1 MGSRSTRPRSQQRP
15 SSGEDR
21 ADQRRNLGVDGSR
34 YVGRSRGPSPSP
46 VPELGPMTVMG
57 QSCLVHD
64 RRGSLRILHR
74 DENMDPSLSME
85 VDTRVSGS
93 VLSHRRD
100 SSHTTP
106 TQRALRSLSIPL
118 ERLHVMKGHMMEDMC
133 KGMSRQTHAQA
144 KVRMLPT
151 YICSTPNG
159 TEKGNFLAVEL
170 CQNQVRTMLV
180 TLYGDGNMSPH
191 MMYKIFDLP
200 EGITQG
206 EGEALFDFIAQCVSQ
221 FLAETLSSESRE
233 ITNLP
238 LGFVFPFTCR
248 QTQLDKAELLSWSKG
263 FSCSGVVGKDVVQL
277 LQSAINK
284 QEMGTSGTDSDSN
297 WLSSLTGRKSSQF
310 TPSQLCHVEVV
321 ALMNDTVG
329 TMMTCSMEGRHCE
342 VAVVADKGSNCCFMA
357 ETYLVETAEETS
369 GRMCVNTEWGC
380 FGDDGV
386 LNDIFTPYDV
396 RVDEESSNPGEK
408 RCSFSPRKDR
418 LNKQEMGT
426 SGTDSDSNWLSS
438 LTGRKSS
445 QFTPSQL
452 CHVEVVALMND
463 TVGTMMTC
471 SMEGRHC
478 EVAVV
483 ADKGSNCC
491 FMAETYLVETAEETS
506 GRMCVNT
513 EWGCFGDDGVLNDI
527 FTPYDVRVDEESSNP
542 GEKRFEKLVGSLY
555 LGEIVRHALIAL
567 TAEKA
572 LFTGNDIAVLKEKG
586 VFTMQHVLDII
597 NNEDGITEVKRILE
611 SLGLQPSER
620 DCGRVQ
626 QICQAV
632 MGRAATLH
640 ATGLAAILSYMCQTR
655 DLESLMVNVGMEG
668 ELYRGY
674 PRFEEILLSVSR
686 LLAPECMATLLP
698 SRDGSGRGA
707 AMVTAVA
714 LRLAA
719 QRRAVD
725 EVLAPL
731 RLTRADLEKVQAL
744 MREEMDR
751 GLCKETNPT
760 ASVRMLPTYVSHTP
774 DGTERGDF
782 LALDLGGTNFRV
794 LVVRVT
800 EEGISMASEIYVI
813 PVSIMQGT
821 GEALFDHII
830 DCVIDFQMKQNL
842 VTQMLPLGFTFSFPC
857 QQVGLDKA
865 LLLTWTKGFSASGC
879 VGKDVVQLLR
889 DAAQRKQHLGM
900 QVVALVNDTVGT
912 MMACGY
918 DDPKCEIG
926 LIVGTNACYMEEMR
940 NVGTV
945 EGDQGRMCINMEWG
959 AFGDNGCLDHLFTHF
974 DKVVDETTIN
984 PGKQRFEKLISGMYL
999 GEIVRQILMV
1009 MVEKQLLFQ
1018 GRPCPK
1024 LQTKNIFKTKFLS
1037 TIELNG
1043 LALRQIRAILNELE
1057 LDASFEDSVLMRE
1070 VCQAVSLRAAQLC
1083 AAGLAAVVEKMRE
1096 NRGLDQL
1103 DITVGVDG
1111 TLYKLHP
1118 CFSDN
1123 LKKTLKDLAPNCN
1136 VTFLLSEDGSGK
1148 GAALVAAVADRAANA
1163 MQ

>member
-1 MGSRSTRPRSQQRP
+1 Q
-15 SSGEDR
+15 
-21 ADQRRNLGVDGSR
+21 
-34 YVGRSRGPSPSP
+34 
-46 VPELGPMTVMG
+46 
-57 QSCLVHD
+57 
-64 RRGSLRILHR
+64 I
-74 DENMDPSLSME
+74 
-85 VDTRVSGS
+85 
-93 VLSHRRD
+93 
-100 SSHTTP
+100 
-106 TQRALRSLSIPL
+106 QRALRSFSIPL
-118 ERLHVMKGHMMEDMC
+118 ERLHIMKGHMIEDMC
-133 KGMSRQTHAQA
+133 KGLCRQTHAQA

-151 YICSTPNG
+151 YIASIPNG
-159 TEKGNFLAVEL
+159 TEKGNFLVVEL
-170 CQNQVRTMLV
+170 CQNQVRILLV
-180 TLYGDGNMSPH
+180 ILYGDGNMSPH
-191 MMYKIFDLP
+191 MVYKIFDMP
-200 EGITQG
+200 EGMRQG
-206 EGEALFDFIAQCVSQ
+206 EGEALFDFIAQCLSK
-221 FLAETLSSESRE
+221 FLAETTTSEIKE
-233 ITNLP
+233 TTTLP
-238 LGFVFPFTCR
+238 LGFVFPFSCL
-248 QTQLDKAELLSWSKG
+248 QTRLDKAELLSWSKG
-263 FSCSGVVGKDVVQL
+263 FSCSGVIGKDVVQL
-277 LQSAINK
+277 LQSAISK
-284 QEMGTSGTDSDSN
+284 QE
-297 WLSSLTGRKSSQF
+297 LR
-310 TPSQLCHVEVV
+310 HVEVV
-321 ALMNDTVG
+321 AVMNDTVG
-329 TMMTCSMEGRHCE
+329 TMMTCSMEGRPCE

-357 ETYLVETAEETS
+357 ESYLVETADETS

-380 FGDDGV
+380 FGDDGI
-386 LNDIFTPYDV
+386 LNDVFTPYD
-396 RVDEESSNPGEK
+396 E
-408 RCSFSPRKDR
+408 
-418 LNKQEMGT
+418 
-426 SGTDSDSNWLSS
+426 
-438 LTGRKSS
+438 
-445 QFTPSQL
+445 
-452 CHVEVVALMND
+452 
-463 TVGTMMTC
+463 
-471 SMEGRHC
+471 
-478 EVAVV
+478 
-483 ADKGSNCC
+483 
-491 FMAETYLVETAEETS
+491 
-506 GRMCVNT
+506 
-513 EWGCFGDDGVLNDI
+513 
-527 FTPYDVRVDEESSNP
+527 RVDEESSNP
-542 GEKRFEKLVGSLY
+542 GEKRFEKMVGTLY
-555 LGEIVRHALIAL
+555 MGEIVRHALVAL

-572 LFTGNDIAVLKEKG
+572 LFTGTDVAVLKQKG
-586 VFTMQHVLDII
+586 VFKMQHVLDII
-597 NNEDGITEVKRILE
+597 NNEDGITEVKKILE
-611 SLGLQPSER
+611 SVGLQPSER

-626 QICQAV
+626 QICRAV

-655 DLESLMVNVGMEG
+655 DLETLTVNVGVEG
-668 ELYRGY
+668 ELYTGY

-686 LLAPECMATLLP
+686 LLAPECMPTLLP

-707 AMVTAVA
+707 AMVAAVA

-719 QRRAVD
+719 QRRDVD

-731 RLTRADLEKVQAL
+731 RLSRADLENVQAL
-744 MREEMDR
+744 MRQEMDR

-760 ASVRMLPTYVSHTP
+760 ASVRMLPTYVTHTP

-800 EEGISMASEIYVI
+800 EEGITMASEIYII
-813 PVSIMQGT
+813 PATIMQGT
-821 GEALFDHII
+821 GEALFDHIL
-830 DCVIDFQMKQNL
+830 DCIIDFQMKQNL
-842 VTQMLPLGFTFSFPC
+842 VTQILPLGFTFSFPC

-865 LLLTWTKGFSASGC
+865 LLLTWTKGFNASGC

-889 DAAQRKQHLGM
+889 DAAKRKQHLGM

-926 LIVGTNACYMEEMR
+926 LIVGTGTNACYMEEMR

-945 EGDQGRMCINMEWG
+945 DGDQGRMCINMEWG

-974 DKVVDETTIN
+974 DRVVDETTIN

-1009 MVEKQLLFQ
+1009 MVEKQLLFK

-1024 LQTKNIFKTKFLS
+1024 LQTRNIFPTKFLS
-1037 TIELNG
+1037 TIELSNG

-1103 DITVGVDG
+1103 SVTIGVDG

-1163 MQ
+1163 AK